1 MPWAITIKAAV
12 LLKRRGCRLPTLW
25 ELNNM
30 AKNFTVV
37 VCLTVLLNL
46 SGCGPFSAPAT
57 TPPPQPTPTAMAVTA
72 TATPTTTPVTPPF
85 PTVPSVTA
93 LTLWTIEPFSP
104 AQADTSGPILDQ
116 QIEAFTAAHPNVVVK
131 YVLKKPYGKG
141 GILNFL
147 LTTSAAVPEA
157 MPDLVAIDTAELKE
171 AAQAGLLQ
179 PLDELLS
186 AELQQDL
193 FPFAQEVGRFE
204 GRLVGLQFEAD
215 IEHLIYNT
223 NKLKEPPLT
232 WTDVLTEGV
241 SYVFPAGG
249 REGLVNNAFI
259 IQYLALG
266 GRLVDEETGQPS
278 LNQELVRQVL
288 QFYKDGSEMGVI
300 PPSVLQFKTLDD
312 CWPVYL
318 SAEVAMTNVSSSRYL
333 ADRKLLMYTRFA
345 SIPTRDGNVAT
356 LSQGWAWAVVTS
368 DPTRRALAAQLIEWL
383 MEPANSVQWNL
394 AAGHLPTRRAAF
406 EVLGTEDSYYPF
418 LRQQLEGAHPKLTGA
433 VYSEIARVLQQ
444 GVEKVLTEQAT
455 PQEAAKAVIES
466 IGK

>member
-1 MPWAITIKAAV
+1 
-12 LLKRRGCRLPTLW
+12 
-25 ELNNM
+25 M
-30 AKNFTVV
+30 AKHIPVIICFTI
-37 VCLTVLLNL
+37 LLNL
-46 SGCGPFSAPAT
+46 SGCSPLARPAT
-57 TPPPQPTPTAMAVTA
+57 TPPLQPVPTTTAVTGVVETPTTATAMTA
-72 TATPTTTPVTPPF
+72 TATPTTAPATPTLPTAPPVT
-85 PTVPSVTA
+85 T
-93 LTLWTIEPFSP
+93 LTLWTTEPFSP
-104 AQADTSGPILDQ
+104 AQADTSGQILGQ
-116 QIEAFTAAHPNVVVK
+116 QLEAFTAAHPDVLIK

-157 MPDLVAIDTAELKE
+157 MPDLVAIDTIELRD

-179 PLDELLS
+179 PLDELIS
-186 AELQQDL
+186 AELQEDL
-193 FPFAQEVGRFE
+193 FPFAREAGRFR
-204 GRLVGLQFEAD
+204 GQLVGLQFEAD

-241 SYVFPAGG
+241 SYIFPAGG

-266 GRLVDEETGQPS
+266 GRLIDEETGEPA
-278 LNQELVRQVL
+278 LNQELVSQVL
-288 QFYKDGSEMGVI
+288 QFYKDAYEMGVI
-300 PPSVLQFKTLDD
+300 PPAVLKFKTLDD

-318 SAEVAMTNVSSSRYL
+318 SAEVAMTNVSSNRYL

-345 SIPTRDGNVAT
+345 SIPTRDGKVTT
-356 LSQGWAWAVVTS
+356 LSQGWAWAIVTS
-368 DPTRRALAAQLIEWL
+368 DPARRALAAQLIEWL
-383 MEPANSVQWNL
+383 MEPENNVQWNL

-406 EVLGTEDSYYPF
+406 EILGTEDSYYPF
-418 LRQQLEGAHPKLTGA
+418 LREQLEGAYPRLAGV
-433 VYSEIARVLQQ
+433 VYSEVSRVLQQ
-444 GVEKVLTEQAT
+444 GVERVLTGQAT